1 MKKILILFL
10 LLCTSIAIM
19 VGCSEESRPDG
30 GDNGKIGIRGEITSI
45 EIGEDGATLLV
56 EGKKEEDTIYDK
68 ASVRIDSNTTI
79 QKKDSNDKIEISD
92 IEIGDIV
99 EIIFTGAVA
108 ESYPVQGKAKI
119 VRLIEEKPGT

>member
-45 EIGEDGATLLV
+45 EWGRRCYLIG